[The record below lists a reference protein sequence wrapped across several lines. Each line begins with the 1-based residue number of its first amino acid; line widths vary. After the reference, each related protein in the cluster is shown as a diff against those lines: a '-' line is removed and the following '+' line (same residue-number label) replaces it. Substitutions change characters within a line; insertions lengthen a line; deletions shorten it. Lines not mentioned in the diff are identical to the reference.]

1 MTVSHSSLES
11 ESWPRGV
18 SGLVV
23 SSPLPIIFH
32 PGHFL
37 PQNVLTLDPLLG
49 DAQRIGSRERA
60 EIGSGWATGGDSIS
74 PRHRQCCFN
83 NFFENLIK
91 NCCYFC
97 RDLFFVLCVW
107 VSFSFLFYCFN
118 HFYFVRLPCHLL
130 WLLPWSQGVQRS
142 EESSRGP
149 SEPFWFFSSDC
160 VVFICFLC
168 SSEQCFKFELITW
181 QGSGIGF
188 RGTRI
193 LAYNNTNHNL
203 SIGYDALPI
212 RKRG

>member
-1 MTVSHSSLES
+1 MFSHLTRCWETPKGSDLGNGSRS
-11 ESWPRGV
+11 E
-18 SGLVV
+18 VV
-23 SSPLPIIFH
+23 EQQEGTAS
-32 PGHFL
+32 
-37 PQNVLTLDPLLG
+37 LLG
-49 DAQRIGSRERA
+49 IANVASTIFLKILLKTVVISA
-60 EIGSGWATGGDSIS
+60 ATFSS
-74 PRHRQCCFN
+74 SFVCEFRFR
-83 NFFENLIK
+83 FF
-91 NCCYFC
+91 
-97 RDLFFVLCVW
+97 
-107 VSFSFLFYCFN
+107 FYCFN